1 MHLTEEAGQLVTQG
15 LKSPHDFEYDKVFY
29 PFIIFSKKRYVGNKY
44 EEDPEYYSQ
53 TSMGI
58 ATKRRDNAPVVK
70 TIYGGA
76 IRILLTDKDIEAA
89 TRFVQ
94 EKTMDL
100 VSGKMSMNQLTI
112 SKSLRA
118 EYTKDKLIAELS
130 QLEKKLENE
139 DDEKEIEKLNK
150 LIDEKTSSMNRA
162 SIPAHK
168 ILAKRMAE
176 RDPGNAPASGDRI
189 PFVYIAAAPGQEASK
204 LQGERVE
211 HPSYV
216 KQKGLQL
223 DTKYYIEHQLM
234 NPLSQLFALCLAQ
247 MPGYAGHKPGMEE
260 VTASDLLFQKALNEA
275 DKFTQKQFA
284 KKFGM
289 TVIPRASAPVPIKS
303 GGRTAAESKKAAP
316 KQMQLDRF
324 MLDSMLIEATKKKS
338 PTKVKDANQPKEPN
352 QPKEAEAN
360 QPKETIPKPKRS
372 KKKAVAETQLNES

>member
-1 MHLTEEAGQLVTQG
+1 
-15 LKSPHDFEYDKVFY
+15 
-29 PFIIFSKKRYVGNKY
+29 
-44 EEDPEYYSQ
+44 
-53 TSMGI
+53 
-58 ATKRRDNAPVVK
+58 VK

-204 LQGERVE
+204 LQGDRVE

-234 NPLSQLFALCLAQ
+234 NPLSQLFALCVAQ
-247 MPGYAGHKPGMEE
+247 MPGYTGHKDGMEE
-260 VTASDLLFQKALNEA
+260 VTASDLLFQRALNEA

-289 TVIPRASAPVPIKS
+289 TIVPRTSAPVKTQVQS
-303 GGRTAAESKKAAP
+303 AGSSKK
-316 KQMQLDRF
+316 QTQLQLDRF

-338 PTKVKDANQPKEPN
+338 PTKEPKKAKEPTEPKE
-352 QPKEAEAN
+352 
-360 QPKETIPKPKRS
+360 PKPKRT
-372 KKKAVAETQLNES
+372 KKKAEKQSE